1 MHPYVRLVRA
11 RRAAALLVAA
21 PLLIAGCSDSGSKS
35 TTQGSSSGSS
45 ASASAGAGGAS
56 GGGGGTCTPK
66 AGKDLVVMADDKQS
80 QASDNIV
87 AIATTSVAKPPL
99 TTALDKVSAALSQEA
114 LVGLNRAVSSS
125 GGETPTAAAKKF
137 VADNKLADGLS
148 GGSGSITIGTQ
159 AFAESNVLG
168 AVYQQVLNAAGYKA
182 TARQVGSRD
191 LLEPAVEKGEIQ
203 VVPEYAASLTQF
215 LAQKFKTSDKASADI
230 TKTMATL
237 KPLAARAKF
246 TALTPAA
253 ATDQNAFAVTKATS
267 DAYQLK
273 TFSDVAS
280 KCGSSLTFGAG
291 ANCPA
296 NPFCQDAIKAAYG
309 VTVQL
314 KPLDYDGPLTRKA
327 LQQGRILVGE
337 VFSSDA
343 DLVKAS

>member
-1 MHPYVRLVRA
+1 MHAHVKLVRA
-11 RRAAALLVAA
+11 RRTAALLVAA
-21 PLLIAGCSDSGSKS
+21 PLVIAGCSDSGSKS
-35 TTQGSSSGSS
+35 TTQGSGSSSSSSSGGS
-45 ASASAGAGGAS
+45 ASAAA
-56 GGGGGTCTPK
+56 TCTPK

-99 TTALDKVSAALSQEA
+99 TTALDKVSAALSQDA
-114 LVGLNRAVSSS
+114 LVSLNRSASAGDSPSEV
-125 GGETPTAAAKKF
+125 AKKF
-137 VADNKLADGLS
+137 ISDNKLGDGLS
-148 GGSGSITIGTQ
+148 GGSGSITVGTQ

-168 AVYQQVLNAAGYKA
+168 AVYQEVLKAAGYKA
-182 TARQVGSRD
+182 SVKQVGSRD

-215 LAQKFKTSDKASADI
+215 LAQKYKTSDKASADI

-237 KPLAARAKF
+237 KPLAERSKF
-246 TALTPAA
+246 VALTPAA
-253 ATDQNAFAVTKATS
+253 ATDQNAFAVTKATA
-267 DAYQLK
+267 DQYRLK
-273 TFSDVAS
+273 TFSDVVS
-280 KCGSSLTFGAG
+280 KCGGSLTFGAG

-296 NPFCQDAIKAAYG
+296 NPFCQDAIKSAYG
-309 VTVQL
+309 VTIQL